1 MDAHEEIIQRLKAFL
16 FTVDEYLQMTSAKE
30 RHSFSDLLD
39 PYTPE
44 QYQEVKIK
52 LILLRKY
59 TMFESN
65 SDKTIYLKKRLQ
77 EIKLLFPQ
85 CEKAAKEL
93 IEQIDKIETN
103 SMTSCLSDGS
113 KLTLRE
119 TIELELYGVQLHSD
133 FEKIEKLLITDPK
146 IRFIAIRKYVETYE
160 DILIKTYKL
169 IKECGVQELTA
180 TIDSPRAEVLRVTE
194 SDGVGQNVSNPYWA
208 NLFGKDASDEEVWA
222 LLDNQ
227 SEEENVILFLATVFL
242 SLLEDDCPVESLQ
255 PFIHPAT
262 TKDWGDFQQLQEFV
276 KAFPEMGL
284 STKVRFND
292 RHDMAYVYLLENV
305 TDGILIQEY
314 QIVPGITTVN
324 FVKEKNSQ
332 RWLIYSIGD
341 KMDDYL
347 VTVEP
352 FKEIKKRITKMAEI
366 MRQSGIFKQ

>member
-1 MDAHEEIIQRLKAFL
+1 MNNQEEIIQRLKAFVY
-16 FTVDEYLQMTSAKE
+16 TVEEYQQMTAVNENHK
-30 RHSFSDLLD
+30 HSDLLD
-39 PYTPE
+39 SFTPA
-44 QYQEVKIK
+44 QYLEVKIK

-59 TMFESN
+59 TLFESN
-65 SDKTIYLKKRLQ
+65 KTIYLKKRLQ

-85 CEKAAKEL
+85 CRETADE
-93 IEQIDKIETN
+93 IMGEIDKIENDT
-103 SMTSCLSDGS
+103 MTSCLSDGS
-113 KLTLRE
+113 RLTLRE
-119 TIELELYGVQLHSD
+119 TIELELYGVHLHSD
-133 FEKIEKLLITDPK
+133 YEKIEKLLITDPK

-160 DILIKTYKL
+160 DILIRTYKL

-194 SDGVGQNVSNPYWA
+194 TDGIGQNVSNPYWS

>member
-1 MDAHEEIIQRLKAFL
+1 MSNQEEIIQRLKAFVY
-16 FTVDEYLQMTSAKE
+16 TVEEYQQMTSITGTHK
-30 RHSFSDLLD
+30 HSDLLD
-39 PYTPE
+39 PFTPE
-44 QYQEVKIK
+44 QYLEVKIK

-59 TMFESN
+59 TLFESKN
-65 SDKTIYLKKRLQ
+65 DKTLYIKKRLQ
-77 EIKLLFPQ
+77 EIKNLFPQ
-85 CEKAAKEL
+85 GREAADE
-93 IEQIDKIETN
+93 IMGEIDKIENDT
-103 SMTSCLSDGS
+103 MTSCLSDGS
-113 KLTLRE
+113 RLTLRE

-133 FEKIEKLLITDPK
+133 YEKIEKLLITDPK

-160 DILIKTYKL
+160 DILIRTYKL

-194 SDGVGQNVSNPYWA
+194 TDGIGQNVSNPYWS
-208 NLFGKDASDEEVWA
+208 NLFGKDASDEEVWT

-227 SEEENVILFLATVFL
+227 SDEENAIIFMATIFM
-242 SLLEDDCPVESLQ
+242 SLLEEDCPVELLQ

-262 TKDWGDFQQLQEFV
+262 IKDWGDFQQLREFV

-292 RHDMAYVYLLENV
+292 RHDMAHVYLLENV

-314 QIVPGITTVN
+314 QIIPGITTVN

-332 RWLIYSIGD
+332 RWLIYSIGE

-352 FKEIKKRITKMAEI
+352 FKEIKKRITKLAQI
-366 MRQSGIFKQ
+366 MSQSGIFK